1 MIDIVKTVFFQLQ
14 WDTSCTSTVCD
25 TANRTVTVSRPG
37 EKCAPAL
44 DGPTVTGSRE
54 RKHRL
59 EKEVNK
65 KNWKKP
71 SVLRNL
77 SQPDLEHLVTHT
89 LLRIASVSN
98 EIAQSELNECAR
110 SDQNRV

>member
-1 MIDIVKTVFFQLQ
+1 MGYFVHEYCMRYSQPN
-14 WDTSCTSTVCD
+14 CNRESTGREMRPCVGR
-25 TANRTVTVSRPG
+25 ANGNRV
-37 EKCAPAL
+37 A
-44 DGPTVTGSRE
+44 RE
-54 RKHRL
+54 KHRL

-98 EIAQSELNECAR
+98 ESAQSELNECAR